1 MFSKF
6 LGKSKDKASQEAKSN
21 AELKFKISKMN
32 LTDMRTYINNR
43 ISDLEV
49 NENGLFDIM
58 VKLTV
63 TDDQTSQKYLK
74 IDDMDSKI
82 KKALELVLSI
92 AKHKK
97 ITIFTVELIQ
107 EFISTYDDIILKYD
121 TENKQIYASK
131 LRNSLDVAIHNL
143 NEMAELKRRM
153 NIVGE

>member
-1 MFSKF
+1 IK
-6 LGKSKDKASQEAKSN
+6 
-21 AELKFKISKMN
+21 
-32 LTDMRTYINNR
+32 RCVR
-43 ISDLEV
+43 SD
-49 NENGLFDIM
+49 
-58 VKLTV
+58 
-63 TDDQTSQKYLK
+63 LK